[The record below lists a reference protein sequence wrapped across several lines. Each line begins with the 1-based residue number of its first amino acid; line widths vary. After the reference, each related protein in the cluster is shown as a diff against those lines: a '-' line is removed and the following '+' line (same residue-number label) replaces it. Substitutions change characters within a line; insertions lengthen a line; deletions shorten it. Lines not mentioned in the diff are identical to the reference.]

1 MKVSIFY
8 DKNLSLSVT
17 AASGVEA
24 VTKRELQDLGYVPSA
39 AVNGRI
45 CFSGD
50 FSDVAKCNVNLRTA
64 DRVYVNLGTFSATTF
79 DELFD
84 GVKTIA
90 WENVVEPHGKI
101 TVNAKSAASK
111 LFALS
116 AIQSITKKAVC
127 ERLKQKGFSSISE
140 TGADYRINMNFFKD
154 VCTVSLDTSGAGL
167 HKRGYRMETGEAP
180 IRETLAAAILM
191 LSYWNKNR
199 VLVDPFTGS
208 GTIPIEAA
216 LIATDTAPGLKR
228 EFLFDTW
235 PNAPKVLSAAKEEA
249 QAKVKEEADLRI
261 RGFDIDGKALKL
273 AVRHAKL
280 AGVDKY
286 VHFQTE
292 DMRNISSRFS
302 HGVMV
307 ANPPYGERL
316 MTENE
321 VAALYKDFGKL
332 FFSLDEWSLYAI
344 THTEI
349 SKEPSES
356 ARTKPANS
364 ITADWNAGCSNISA
378 RRRKK
383 SSGRIENNGRKRKT
397 TPHRQAETRRK
408 RRHRPRRRRFIQI
421 GIADEK
427 SGQIQKQLQG
437 LLRRRQASHKGRL
450 VKNDKKAEGI
460 FRFFFFIL
468 PISDLFC

>member
-24 VTKRELQDLGYVPSA
+24 VTKRELQDLGYLPSA

-84 GVKTIA
+84 CVKTIA
-90 WENVVEPHGKI
+90 WENVIEPCGKI

-140 TGADYRINMNFFKD
+140 TGADYRINMNFFRD

-249 QAKVKEEADLRI
+249 QAKVKDETDLRI
-261 RGFDIDGKALKL
+261 SGFDIDGKALKL

-321 VAALYKDFGKL
+321 VAAL
-332 FFSLDEWSLYAI
+332 
-344 THTEI
+344 
-349 SKEPSES
+349 
-356 ARTKPANS
+356 
-364 ITADWNAGCSNISA
+364 
-378 RRRKK
+378 
-383 SSGRIENNGRKRKT
+383 
-397 TPHRQAETRRK
+397 
-408 RRHRPRRRRFIQI
+408 
-421 GIADEK
+421 
-427 SGQIQKQLQG
+427 
-437 LLRRRQASHKGRL
+437 
-450 VKNDKKAEGI
+450 
-460 FRFFFFIL
+460 
-468 PISDLFC
+468 

>member
-24 VTKRELQDLGYVPSA
+24 VTKRELQDLGYIPSA

-84 GVKTIA
+84 CVKTIA
-90 WENVVEPHGKI
+90 WENVIEPCGKI

-140 TGADYRINMNFFKD
+140 TGADYRININFFRD

-249 QAKVKEEADLRI
+249 QAKVREETDLRI
-261 RGFDIDGKALKL
+261 SGFDIDGKALKL
-273 AVRHAKL
+273 AVRHARL

-344 THTEI
+344 TAYGNFERAFG
-349 SKEPSES
+349 K
-356 ARTKPANS
+356 R
-364 ITADWNAGCSNISA
+364 ADKT
-378 RRRKK
+378 RKLY
-383 SSGRIENNGRKRKT
+383 NG
-397 TPHRQAETRRK
+397 
-408 RRHRPRRRRFIQI
+408 
-421 GIADEK
+421 
-427 SGQIQKQLQG
+427 G
-437 LLRRRQASHKGRL
+437 LECRL
-450 VKNDKKAEGI
+450 FEYFGAPPKKIVRED
-460 FRFFFFIL
+460 RE
-468 PISDLFC
+468 

>member
-1 MKVSIFY
+1 MSIFY
-8 DKNLSLSVT
+8 DKNLILSVT

-24 VTKRELQDLGYVPSA
+24 VTKRELQNLGYEPGA

-45 CFSGD
+45 CFTGS
-50 FSDVAKCNVNLRTA
+50 FSDVAECNVNLRTA
-64 DRVYVNLGTFSATTF
+64 DRVYVCIGSFSAETF
-79 DELFD
+79 DELFE
-84 GVKTIA
+84 KTKSLE
-90 WENVVEPHGKI
+90 WENVIAKDGKI
-101 TVNAKSAASK
+101 IVNAKSAASK

-116 AIQSITKKAVC
+116 AIQSVAKKAIV
-127 ERLKQKGFSSISE
+127 ERLKQKGFSKIDE
-140 TGADYRINMNFFKD
+140 TGAEYRINLNFYKD

-191 LSYWNKNR
+191 LSFWNKNR

-216 LIATDTAPGLKR
+216 LIATNTAPGLRR
-228 EFLFDTW
+228 EFLFDAW
-235 PNAPKVLSAAKEEA
+235 PNAPKVLDEAKQRA
-249 QAKVKEEADLRI
+249 QSRIKDEKELRI
-261 RGFDIDGKALKL
+261 SGFDIDGKALKL

-344 THTEI
+344 TAYGNFE
-349 SKEPSES
+349 K
-356 ARTKPANS
+356 AFGKR
-364 ITADWNAGCSNISA
+364 ADKT
-378 RRRKK
+378 RKLY
-383 SSGRIENNGRKRKT
+383 NG
-397 TPHRQAETRRK
+397 
-408 RRHRPRRRRFIQI
+408 
-421 GIADEK
+421 
-427 SGQIQKQLQG
+427 G
-437 LLRRRQASHKGRL
+437 LECRL
-450 VKNDKKAEGI
+450 FEYFGAPPKKIVRE
-460 FRFFFFIL
+460 
-468 PISDLFC
+468 D